1 MATMA
6 SGSRMPRSSVNFSRG
21 RILPR
26 ATPVRSG
33 TRHSISVTR
42 CSLSHC
48 SRSAKL
54 VSSLFFNMT
63 VFRKFGRMARARRAP
78 GLLATPSSRMGP
90 APTFAV
96 APAGLA
102 ERVQHLHG
110 YRVVGRL
117 PFRMP
122 LHAEVEAPGLG
133 HGERLDDAVGR
144 AGLHPQ
150 AGREP
155 VDGLAVHRV
164 DLEAGAA

>member
-1 MATMA
+1 MPTMA

-54 VSSLFFNMT
+54 VRSLFFSMG
-63 VFRKFGRMARARRAP
+63 VLGAAGEAD
-78 GLLATPSSRMGP
+78 LLACAGSVVLAAGP
-90 APTFAV
+90 AERLEQLQGDGIGG
-96 APAGLA
+96 GLPLG
-102 ERVQHLHG
+102 V
-110 YRVVGRL
+110 
-117 PFRMP
+117 P
-122 LHAEVEAPGLG
+122 LHAEREALRAVD
-133 HGERLDDAVGR
+133 GERLDHTVGR

-150 AGREP
+150 ARGEP
-155 VDGLAVHRV
+155 VDGLAVH
-164 DLEAGAA
+164 A